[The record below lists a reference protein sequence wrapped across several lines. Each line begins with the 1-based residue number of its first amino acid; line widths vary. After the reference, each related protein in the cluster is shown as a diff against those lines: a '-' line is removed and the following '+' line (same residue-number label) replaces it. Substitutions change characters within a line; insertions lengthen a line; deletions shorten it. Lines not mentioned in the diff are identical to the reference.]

1 MAKGSVSNRC
11 GGRKA
16 GVLTKFDMTDIS
28 SQYASQDENNEL
40 GRHATMAEILA
51 QVSHEALQGD
61 TLDAV
66 LQGIVDCIV
75 RRLPISVASIILL
88 NESCTHFLREVW
100 SGDVV
105 LEWPFAV
112 DDWPVTKGVAGRC
125 VRTGKAQLVTDTNA
139 DPDYVSGNNEVIAEY
154 MVPIQHRGRMHA
166 VLNLE
171 STRNDFFTPDVC
183 TVFDAIAAQIA
194 GAINA
199 ARLVDELEQVN
210 RKLRE
215 LSMVDGL
222 TGIANRRCFD
232 QRLAEEMRR
241 HARTGQPLALLL
253 VDVDH
258 FKRLN
263 DGKGH
268 LHGDECL
275 RELAQL
281 CKAGVRTGG
290 DVVARYGG
298 EELALLLLNCALA
311 DAERI
316 AEKLRAEV
324 QAKGMLHPD
333 SPVQNCV
340 TVSIG
345 VTAACPDDS
354 MTPEAMIAAAD
365 AAMYKAKELGR
376 NRVMTCEVE
385 HPITRPRQK
394 C

>member
-1 MAKGSVSNRC
+1 MAV
-11 GGRKA
+11 
-16 GVLTKFDMTDIS
+16 IS
-28 SQYASQDENNEL
+28 GQNPPWDESNEL
-40 GRHATMAEILA
+40 GRHAMMAEILA

-88 NESCTHFLREVW
+88 NESCTRFLREVW

-125 VRTGKAQLVTDTNA
+125 VRTGKAQLVTDTSA
-139 DPDYVSGNNEVIAEY
+139 DPDYVSGNIEVTAEY

-171 STRNDFFTPDVC
+171 STRDDFFTPDVC
-183 TVFDAIAAQIA
+183 IVFDAIAAQIA
-194 GAINA
+194 GVIHA
-199 ARLVDELEQVN
+199 ARLVDELEQAN

-232 QRLAEEMRR
+232 QRLAEEVRH

-258 FKRLN
+258 FKLLN
-263 DGKGH
+263 DAKGH
-268 LHGDECL
+268 LYGDECL
-275 RELAQL
+275 RELARL
-281 CKAGVRTGG
+281 CTAGVRSGG

-298 EELALLLLNCALA
+298 EELALLLLDCTLA
-311 DAERI
+311 DAERV
-316 AEKLRAEV
+316 AEKLRAAV
-324 QAKGMLHPD
+324 QAKCMLHPD
-333 SPVQNCV
+333 SPVNRCV
-340 TVSIG
+340 TISIG
-345 VTAACPDDS
+345 VTAAHPDDS
-354 MTPEAMIAAAD
+354 MPPEAMIAAAD
-365 AAMYKAKELGR
+365 AAMYKAKAHGR
-376 NRVMTCEVE
+376 NRVMTCEVK
-385 HPITRPRQK
+385 PSAS
-394 C
+394 